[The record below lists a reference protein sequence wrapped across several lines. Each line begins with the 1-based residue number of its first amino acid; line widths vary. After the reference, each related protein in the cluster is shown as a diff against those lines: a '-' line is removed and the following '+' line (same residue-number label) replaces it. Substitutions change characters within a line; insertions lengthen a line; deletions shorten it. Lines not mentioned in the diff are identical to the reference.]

1 MYSEASEYVARKPA
15 GRFFLEHC
23 ELIWHMWF
31 MYVMCVHA
39 YIYSTWGPCKMRNHL
54 GKLNAM
60 CVAWCLLLY
69 ANQPVWLHDLDMVAE
84 PFPEDEFDFSFCIFN
99 RAVDFIKWPLLL
111 RIDQAKDVHIGG
123 VADDLRRFCLVR
135 GPHLARH
142 CSEHFRSTS
151 KTHRICLSSRD
162 GCICMHAV
170 LLSHPP
176 SLPIYICIYI
186 YIHTPSS
193 LYMHAIAVAS
203 VCLAVSAAANPICLQ
218 GEGAEGGGCMWCC
231 GGTGCGCGWEG
242 YGGGMVVW

>member
-1 MYSEASEYVARKPA
+1 MFYSCYHLIFCCWLSLRPMYSEASEYVARKPA

-69 ANQPVWLHDLDMVAE
+69 ANQPVWLHDLDIVAE
-84 PFPEDEFDFSFCIFN
+84 SFPEDEFDFSFCIFN

-162 GCICMHAV
+162 GCIPCMQCSS
-170 LLSHPP
+170 LIPP
-176 SLPIYICIYI
+176 P
-186 YIHTPSS
+186 S
-193 LYMHAIAVAS
+193 LYMHAITAWYDRRH
-203 VCLAVSAAANPICLQ
+203 
-218 GEGAEGGGCMWCC
+218 E
-231 GGTGCGCGWEG
+231 
-242 YGGGMVVW
+242 